1 MSTELIKE
9 LRDALAA
16 LLDRDTRNTCTHE
29 ETHRGGSIWEICDQ
43 CGLQWADDRGGK
55 PKWKDPDEWGKA
67 QDALDKAEKLLDAG
81 SPLRP
86 DREVNG
92 LEPEERTILVNL
104 LYDKVEDY
112 SEICRKNKLA
122 ASLVY
127 AISEEQKRLKLL
139 ATKISR

>member
-1 MSTELIKE
+1 M
-9 LRDALAA
+9 
-16 LLDRDTRNTCTHE
+16 
-29 ETHRGGSIWEICDQ
+29 
-43 CGLQWADDRGGK
+43 
-55 PKWKDPDEWGKA
+55 
-67 QDALDKAEKLLDAG
+67 
-81 SPLRP
+81 RP